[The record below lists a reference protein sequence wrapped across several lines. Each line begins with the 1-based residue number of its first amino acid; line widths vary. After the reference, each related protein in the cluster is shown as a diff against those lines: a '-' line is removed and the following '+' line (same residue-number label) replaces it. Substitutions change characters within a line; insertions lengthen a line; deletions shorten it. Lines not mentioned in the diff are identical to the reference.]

1 MSSEASSS
9 YLGKLLVLK
18 ELDSIIDFARASN
31 QLALIL
37 RLYTSGKPM
46 STDELARDLVDT
58 KKSILDSIRKLERK
72 NLVLKVENNGKLYVE
87 LSEEGRRFVSRLLE
101 LIKPTYSEDSNVLD
115 VPVRLNIVK
124 EIIVSFNVLRL
135 LVRIGLVPPYS
146 MRIEDARRYVGDS
159 RVFEV
164 IVESFTRNPTR
175 LFRIVSSNGVQ
186 VISLDKAGVDLL
198 KKTPYHQAYSSNV
211 LYRLMVKLYRTPL
224 ISELTIRLNTSF
236 SLITAIL
243 ATSAVFVNTY
253 FVAPALVVLIMQ
265 LGLNFFLS
273 KLLVVRA

>member
-1 MSSEASSS
+1 
-9 YLGKLLVLK
+9 
-18 ELDSIIDFARASN
+18 
-31 QLALIL
+31 
-37 RLYTSGKPM
+37 
-46 STDELARDLVDT
+46 
-58 KKSILDSIRKLERK
+58 
-72 NLVLKVENNGKLYVE
+72 
-87 LSEEGRRFVSRLLE
+87 
-101 LIKPTYSEDSNVLD
+101 
-115 VPVRLNIVK
+115 
-124 EIIVSFNVLRL
+124 
-135 LVRIGLVPPYS
+135 

-243 ATSAVFVNTY
+243 ATSAVFINTY

>member
-124 EIIVSFNVLRL
+124 EIVVSFNVLRL

-146 MRIEDARRYVGDS
+146 MRIEDAKKYIGDS
-159 RVFEV
+159 RIFEV
-164 IVESFTRNPTR
+164 IVKSFTRNPTR
-175 LFRIVSSNGVQ
+175 LFRIVNSNGVQ

-198 KKTPYHQAYSSNV
+198 KKTPYYQAYSSSV

-224 ISELTIRLNTSF
+224 INELTIRLNTSF

-243 ATSAVFVNTY
+243 ATLAIFINTY
-253 FVAPALVVLIMQ
+253 FVAPTLVVLIMQ